1 MHLKK
6 KLKRSISWN
15 GVPQKYE
22 GCGVSVGTRKKNLIC
37 GGERTPPR
45 HYIKKTF
52 SRRSKNTPNPCPHP
66 YIIAHRLGTTK
77 SRKQVRSV

>member
-37 GGERTPPR
+37 GGKERPHGIILRRPSHAGQKTPRTPVPT
-45 HYIKKTF
+45 HT
-52 SRRSKNTPNPCPHP
+52 
-66 YIIAHRLGTTK
+66 
-77 SRKQVRSV
+77 